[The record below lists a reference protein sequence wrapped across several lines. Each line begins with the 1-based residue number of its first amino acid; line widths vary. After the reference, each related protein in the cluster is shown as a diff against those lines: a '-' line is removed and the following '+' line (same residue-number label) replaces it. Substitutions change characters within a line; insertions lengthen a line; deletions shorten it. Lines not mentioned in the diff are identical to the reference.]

1 LVQVDIDPLANGRTY
16 PLKCFVL
23 GDSAVTLAALA
34 DAIESR
40 VTIDPAFARDF
51 ATLRE
56 SARREYRAS
65 LGPYA
70 SFPEQIRAAMPEG
83 TAWVRDATIANS
95 SWGHRL
101 MPVSDT
107 SENVYPVCAAI
118 GPGLPFGIGAA
129 VANSGTRKTV
139 VLSGDGGFALN
150 MTELWTAVQ
159 EKLDLTIIVMND
171 KGYGVIKQIQ
181 DALYGGRHYYVDLA
195 VPDLAGVAALAGL
208 NFWKVTKADEI
219 GKTLKQALGA
229 AGVALIEVDVVAIGA
244 ILPYFPYNQS
254 RQQAR

>member
-1 LVQVDIDPLANGRTY
+1 
-16 PLKCFVL
+16 
-23 GDSAVTLAALA
+23 
-34 DAIESR
+34 
-40 VTIDPAFARDF
+40 
-51 ATLRE
+51 
-56 SARREYRAS
+56 
-65 LGPYA
+65 
-70 SFPEQIRAAMPEG
+70 
-83 TAWVRDATIANS
+83 
-95 SWGHRL
+95 
-101 MPVSDT
+101 
-107 SENVYPVCAAI
+107 
-118 GPGLPFGIGAA
+118 
-129 VANSGTRKTV
+129 
-139 VLSGDGGFALN
+139 

-244 ILPYFPYNQS
+244 IPPYFPYNQS